1 MSSKG
6 SLTSLK
12 LLMFNFHA
20 ANTIILSFLPL
31 YLKYKGLS
39 GTEIGWVLAIG
50 PFASIISQ
58 PFWGYL
64 SDKYKTIKKMLL
76 LSIAGMLTMS
86 IIFFQMNELVA
97 IIVVGAFFYFFSS
110 PVGALGDSLAQR
122 RANDLNISFG
132 SIRMWGSIGFAFSS
146 LIVGELLTKFGV
158 AFIVWPYILLSIT
171 LFFVALSIK
180 DVTVNETPVQLK
192 DLRLLLQNKAFI
204 LFLIAMMCMT
214 ITHRANDSYIGIY
227 INELGGTEALV
238 GVAWF
243 VGLISEATV
252 FALSAYWFRKFHP
265 IFFIILASIIYASR
279 WFIYGVVAGPQAI
292 IALQFMHGL
301 TFGVFYTTAFDY
313 VTKIIPDFL
322 QSTGHLVFFSVFFG
336 VSGIIGS
343 LGGGWIMEHY
353 NGTTLYNLMGVTA
366 LIGAI
371 MMTIYYMNRRKIEL

>member
-1 MSSKG
+1 
-6 SLTSLK
+6 
-12 LLMFNFHA
+12 MFNFHA

-76 LSIAGMLTMS
+76 ISIAGMLTMS
-86 IIFFQMNELVA
+86 IVFFQMNELIA
-97 IIVVGAFFYFFSS
+97 ILVVGAFFYFFSS

-122 RANDLNISFG
+122 RAKDLNISFG

-158 AFIVWPYILLSIT
+158 PFIVWPYVFLSIT
-171 LFFVALSIK
+171 LFIVALSIK
-180 DVTVNETPVQLK
+180 DVTVNETPVQFK
-192 DLRLLLQNKAFI
+192 DLRLLLKNKAFI
-204 LFLIAMMCMT
+204 LFLIAMMFMT

-243 VGLISEATV
+243 VGLISEAT
-252 FALSAYWFRKFHP
+252 
-265 IFFIILASIIYASR
+265 
-279 WFIYGVVAGPQAI
+279 
-292 IALQFMHGL
+292 
-301 TFGVFYTTAFDY
+301 
-313 VTKIIPDFL
+313 
-322 QSTGHLVFFSVFFG
+322 
-336 VSGIIGS
+336 
-343 LGGGWIMEHY
+343 
-353 NGTTLYNLMGVTA
+353 
-366 LIGAI
+366 
-371 MMTIYYMNRRKIEL
+371 